1 MANYDLYKNIDP
13 GSITSATSSFRQK
26 LTTNQTKLQSFD
38 STLTDSMWKAACKA
52 TLKEALG
59 KIDGEVY
66 PNILDA
72 LSTLDTAAGLIS
84 EYNDAKQAALT
95 YKGYLSNA
103 TEDTPES
110 DISSWK
116 LSLEAK
122 EKIMDDCESKI
133 NALK

>member
-13 GSITSATSSFRQK
+13 GSITSATSSLRQK

-38 STLTDSMWKAACKA
+38 SSLTDGMWKATSKA

-66 PNILDA
+66 PNILSVLD
-72 LSTLDTAAGLIS
+72 SLDTAAGLITQ
-84 EYNDAKQAALT
+84 YNDAKDAAIK
-95 YKGYLSNA
+95 YKGYISNA
-103 TEDTPES
+103 TEETLES
-110 DISSWK
+110 DINSWK

-122 EKIMDDCESKI
+122 EKIMDECESKI
-133 NALK
+133 SQLK

>member
-13 GSITSATSSFRQK
+13 GSITSATSSLRQK

-38 STLTDSMWKAACKA
+38 STLTDSMWKATSKA

-66 PNILDA
+66 PNILSA
-72 LSTLDTAAGLIS
+72 LDNLDTAAGLITQ
-84 EYNDAKQAALT
+84 YNDAKEAAIK

-103 TEDTPES
+103 TEDTLES
-110 DISSWK
+110 DINSWK
-116 LSLEAK
+116 LNLEAK
-122 EKIMDDCESKI
+122 EKIMDDCETKI
-133 NALK
+133 NGLK